1 MAGQEEYLSVAVE
14 AVRAAAVVV
23 QEWVGRIEV
32 RHKGPADLVTQAD
45 LASQQ
50 TVRRIVLGAFP
61 EHRLLGE
68 EQCPE
73 DSRELTAPGA
83 PRKQSTDSR
92 ELTAPGAPRKQST
105 DSRELTA
112 PGDVSGENPDGSR
125 RAAGE
130 CRWIVDPVDGT
141 TNYVHGVPHYCI
153 SLALECGGELLVGA
167 VYDPAL
173 DECFTASRGRG
184 AWLNGRPIRTSG
196 VTELSDA
203 LAAVGFPTSVASDS
217 PDLLMFLDMLP
228 RCQAIRRTGCS
239 ALNLCYLAAGRFD
252 LYWSYC
258 TKIWDVAAGALL
270 VQEAGGCI
278 SSPGGGP
285 FELETAQ
292 FLAAG
297 TPALHA
303 KLCQRAEQA
312 CHVKGFGVG
321 D

>member
-1 MAGQEEYLSVAVE
+1 MADQDEYLSVAVE
-14 AVRAAAVVV
+14 AVRAAARVVE
-23 QEWVGRIEV
+23 QWVGRIEV

-73 DSRELTAPGA
+73 DSRELTAPG
-83 PRKQSTDSR
+83 
-92 ELTAPGAPRKQST
+92 
-105 DSRELTA
+105 
-112 PGDVSGENPDGSR
+112 DVSGENPDGSR
-125 RAAGE
+125 PATGE

-153 SLALECGGELLVGA
+153 SLGLECGGELLVGA

-278 SSPGGGP
+278 SSPSGGP

-312 CHVKGFGVG
+312 CHVKGFGIG